1 MYAWKLQFLTACS
14 DAEKY
19 SEESHSSS
27 DKIFTRRKVILKLM
41 KLL

>member
-1 MYAWKLQFLTACS
+1 MSAGKLQFLTACS

-27 DKIFTRRKVILKLM
+27 GKVFTHTKVLLKLM